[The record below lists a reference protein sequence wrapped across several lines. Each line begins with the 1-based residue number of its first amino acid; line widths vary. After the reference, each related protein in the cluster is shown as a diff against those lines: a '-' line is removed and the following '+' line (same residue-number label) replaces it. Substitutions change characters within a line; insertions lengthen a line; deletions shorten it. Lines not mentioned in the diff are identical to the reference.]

1 MPLDNG
7 VEIAEGGIFPWPVL
21 NLLQMGDLGGDTSD
35 VDGTA
40 VVMSSNMM
48 GCTGPKDGGGDGAG
62 ISFRISSQLL
72 EPSDRVF
79 RNVLPVTPRKKSNVP
94 LRWCNF
100 VYKTHIFF
108 RPSKWQ

>member
-7 VEIAEGGIFPWPVL
+7 IEIAEGGIFPWPVL

-72 EPSDRVF
+72 EPSDSESSEMYF
-79 RNVLPVTPRKKSNVP
+79 L
-94 LRWCNF
+94 LRLEKN
-100 VYKTHIFF
+100 
-108 RPSKWQ
+108 PMSL